1 MFRIRMSLLIVL
13 LVLLQVSGV
22 YVVSAFADDV
32 PGGTISGEGSS
43 GTTSH
48 QAPDPSQRYLTV
60 LKDQITSVETF
71 DTQPAQNPM
80 VEVANNTNQ
89 SMAIKLNGK
98 SMYSFS
104 MSPNTKNVM
113 VFAPGTYQYEAQI
126 PGFPPFS
133 GTGTFNENARYTWTF
148 NYANK

>member
-22 YVVSAFADDV
+22 SVVNVFAEDV
-32 PGGTISGEGSS
+32 PGGSGDGSS
-43 GTTSH
+43 GSTSH

-60 LKDQITSVETF
+60 LKDQIVRGEAI
-71 DTQPAQNPM
+71 DTQNPM
-80 VEVANNTNQ
+80 VEVVNNTNQ
-89 SMAIKLNGK
+89 SMAIKLHGK

-104 MSPNTKNVM
+104 MSPNSKNVM
-113 VFAPGTYQYEAQI
+113 IFAPGTYQYEAQI

-133 GTGTFNENARYTWTF
+133 GVGTFDESTRYTWTF